1 MKDYF
6 LVIDT
11 ETSGLPKRWDVPYNS
26 SKNWPHVVQI
36 AWVIYDANNLE
47 IKRENHYLKN
57 GDFKITTAAFN
68 IHQISHD
75 FLLKNGEDSKEILEL
90 LMGDLK
96 QYEPLVVAHFME
108 LDFHMVNVEFFR
120 AQINYSLHKHILF
133 CTMLASVPYIKNPTF
148 KFLKLGRFYKTL
160 FGVKP
165 DKQHH
170 ALFDALL
177 TADIFFNL
185 LKKGEIDDL
194 IIENQQ
200 AIIKRS
206 AYKNRY
212 PYILPILMLLIIA
225 LLIWLW
231 YER

>member
-1 MKDYF
+1 MKNYF
-6 LVIDT
+6 LVLDT
-11 ETSGLPKRWDVPYNS
+11 ETSGLPKRWDKPYNTP
-26 SKNWPHVVQI
+26 KNWPHVVQI
-36 AWVIYDANNLE
+36 AWVIYDATKQE

-57 GDFKITTAAFN
+57 DDFKITAAAYN
-68 IHQISHD
+68 IHKINHD
-75 FLLKNGEDSKEILEL
+75 FLLKNGEDRKEILEL
-90 LMGDLK
+90 LKSDLE
-96 QYEPLVVAHFME
+96 QFDPLVLGHFME

-120 AQINYSLHKHILF
+120 AQINYSLDSHLLY
-133 CTMLASVPYIKNPTF
+133 CTMYASVPYIKNPTF

-185 LKKGEIDDL
+185 LKKGEINDT

-225 LLIWLW
+225 LLIWFW

>member
-11 ETSGLPKRWDVPYNS
+11 ETSGLPKRWDLPYYS
-26 SKNWPHVVQI
+26 PKNWPHVVQI
-36 AWVIYDANNLE
+36 AWIIYQANGTE
-47 IKRENHYLKN
+47 IKRAAHYLKN
-57 GDFKITTAAFN
+57 GDFKISATAFN

-75 FLLKNGEDSKEILEL
+75 FLLTNGEDRKEIMLKLKADLEEY
-90 LMGDLK
+90 
-96 QYEPLVVAHFME
+96 QPLIIGHFME
-108 LDFHMVNVEFFR
+108 LDFHMINAEFFR
-120 AQINYSLHKHILF
+120 AGVNYSLENQLMY
-133 CTMLASVPYIKNPTF
+133 CTMQASVPYIKNPSF
-148 KFLKLGRFYKTL
+148 KFLKLDRFYKTL

-165 DKQHH
+165 TKQHH
-170 ALFDALL
+170 ALNDAEL
-177 TADIFFNL
+177 AAQIFFHL
-185 LKKGEIDDL
+185 LNKGEVTDKA
-194 IIENQQ
+194 IEKQQ

-206 AYKNRY
+206 SSKIRY